1 MHIYLGGLTG
11 RRVMWKPPRK
21 VGCDL
26 YITLH
31 ILVESMAE
39 NNAIAVT
46 RPLLIACVPDR
57 CIPSRAF

>member
-1 MHIYLGGLTG
+1 MYIYLGGLTG
-11 RRVMWKPPRK
+11 RRVMWKPPRN
-21 VGCDL
+21 VGFDL
-26 YITLH
+26 YITLY

-57 CIPSRAF
+57 CTPGRVF